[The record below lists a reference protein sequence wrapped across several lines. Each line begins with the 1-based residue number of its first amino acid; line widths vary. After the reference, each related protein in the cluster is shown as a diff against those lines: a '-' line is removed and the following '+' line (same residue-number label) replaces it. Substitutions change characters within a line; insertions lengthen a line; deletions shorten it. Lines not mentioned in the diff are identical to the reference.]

1 MEEVVSDQL
10 MLERPERVLGVSDFA
25 LVQAMPV
32 DEVGSAGSATPAIG
46 LRHLARRLEAM
57 QVVVAIRRRALDLER
72 LWFLELGH
80 FPSSL
85 KRTLQELAIEIARY
99 IERKPFEE
107 HIARDLPRV
116 FVILLEVGRGTP
128 PVDVLP

>member
-1 MEEVVSDQL
+1 MQRRSTGRIDPLVAL
-10 MLERPERVLGVSDFA
+10 AMALGVA
-25 LVQAMPV
+25 KR
-32 DEVGSAGSATPAIG
+32 PAPF
-46 LRHLARRLEAM
+46 
-57 QVVVAIRRRALDLER
+57 AIRRRALDLER

-80 FPSSL
+80 FPSSV
-85 KRTLQELAIEIARY
+85 KRTLQELAIEIAQY